1 MGKRTTLPAKIYK
14 NAKVMDFDKKIIF
27 NEFFCIFSKILRK
40 SEIKCPRLHEIRNVV
55 VNGQASLECLEDR
68 GPDKYKLGCYIR
80 GELLS
85 IKVGTVEKLKEWAVG
100 KKHGFLYFRIIL

>member
-1 MGKRTTLPAKIYK
+1 M
-14 NAKVMDFDKKIIF
+14 
-27 NEFFCIFSKILRK
+27 
-40 SEIKCPRLHEIRNVV
+40 

-85 IKVGTVEKLKEWAVG
+85 TKVGTVEKLKEWAVG
-100 KKHGFLYFRIIL
+100 KKQWFFRYSASYNNVLIDLKKILLKS